1 MLIFG
6 RIIGIQVPSM
16 QYKRPLFSA
25 RLNLKSY
32 YSLKIL
38 NNYIIMSLLQIFT
51 LLGALGM
58 FLYGMNLMSSGLQK
72 AAGDRLRGFLSA
84 MTSSPLKRV
93 LTGLG
98 ITTIIQSSSATTVM
112 VVSFVN
118 AGLLTLVQAIGVIM
132 GANIGTTVTAW
143 MVAWLGFKADISILA
158 IPLMLF
164 GFLFSNSKKNQHKNI
179 GELIVGFSLLF
190 LGLSFMKGSVPNL
203 SETPEVLNFVKDWA
217 SNGFASV
224 LIFLLFGTIL
234 TLVLQ
239 SSSATMAITLIML
252 SMGYIP
258 FTMACAMVLGENIGT
273 TITANIAASVGNT
286 SAKRA
291 AMSHTIFN
299 VFGVIW
305 ALALFTPFLN
315 LVGLIIESFGLPNPT
330 KEGFSVPSPTSPES
344 TAALYGLS
352 MLHTL
357 FNCINTCI
365 LIWFTGLI
373 EKAVINIIKAPANQ
387 EKDVFRLKY
396 IEAGPLATPELATEQ
411 ASNEIIHFAQI
422 SKRGLAYAQ
431 EAINETDADKFEE
444 LRSKLVKY
452 EEISD
457 RIEYEIAQ
465 FLNAVSSGEI
475 SEKTS
480 MEIKAMY
487 KVIGELESLG
497 DSGENISR
505 ILSRRNIHKKEFDAD
520 AIKKLNQMTGLVD
533 RAYDAMIEN
542 LELAFNGKLVEISNA
557 YAAEDRI
564 NTLRNNL
571 RDEAIEN
578 LDNGNK
584 TYQSSVYFM
593 DIVSELE
600 RMGDFMINI
609 SQSLQRAYGIAK

>member
-1 MLIFG
+1 
-6 RIIGIQVPSM
+6 
-16 QYKRPLFSA
+16 
-25 RLNLKSY
+25 
-32 YSLKIL
+32 
-38 NNYIIMSLLQIFT
+38 MSILQIFT

-84 MTSSPLKRV
+84 MTSNPFKRV
-93 LTGLG
+93 MTGLG
-98 ITTIIQSSSATTVM
+98 ITAIIQSSSATTVM

-143 MVAWLGFKADISILA
+143 LVAWLGFKADISILA

-190 LGLSFMKGSVPNL
+190 LGLSFMKESVPDL
-203 SETPEVLNFVKDWA
+203 SETPQVLEFVKDW
-217 SNGFASV
+217 SSYGFTSV
-224 LIFLLFGTIL
+224 LIFLVFGTVL

-258 FTMACAMVLGENIGT
+258 FSMACAMVLGENIGT

-305 ALALFTPFLN
+305 ALIFFQPFLG
-315 LVGLIIESFGLPNPT
+315 LVGIIIESFGLPNPS
-330 KEGFSVPSPTSPES
+330 KEGFAVSSPTSPES

-357 FNCINTCI
+357 FNTINTAI
-365 LIWFTGLI
+365 LIGCTGLI
-373 EKAVINIIKAPANQ
+373 EKAVIKIVKAPANQ

-411 ASNEIIHFAQI
+411 ASNEIIHFAEI
-422 SKRGLAYAQ
+422 SKRGLGYAR
-431 EAINETDADKFEE
+431 EAINETNADKFEE
-444 LRSKLVKY
+444 LRGKLVKY

-465 FLNAVSSGEI
+465 FLNAVSSDEV

-480 MEIKAMY
+480 KEIKAMY

-497 DSGENISR
+497 DSGETISR

-520 AIKKLNQMTGLVD
+520 SIKKLNQMTDLVEK
-533 RAYDAMIEN
+533 AYDVMIEN
-542 LELAFNGKLVEISNA
+542 LNLAFSGKLNEIANA
-557 YAAEDRI
+557 YAAEDHI

-571 RDEAIEN
+571 RDAAIEDIDSN
-578 LDNGNK
+578 NK

-593 DIVSELE
+593 DIISELE

-609 SQSLQRAYGIAK
+609 SQSLQRAYGVAK

>member
-1 MLIFG
+1 M
-6 RIIGIQVPSM
+6 
-16 QYKRPLFSA
+16 
-25 RLNLKSY
+25 N
-32 YSLKIL
+32 
-38 NNYIIMSLLQIFT
+38 LLQVFT

-84 MTSSPLKRV
+84 MTSNPFKRV
-93 LTGLG
+93 MTGLG
-98 ITTIIQSSSATTVM
+98 ITAIIQSSSATTVM

-143 MVAWLGFKADISILA
+143 LVAWLGFKADISILA

-190 LGLSFMKGSVPNL
+190 LGLSFMKESVPDL
-203 SETPEVLNFVKDWA
+203 SETPQVLEFVKDW
-217 SNGFASV
+217 SSYGFSSV
-224 LIFLLFGTIL
+224 LIFLVFGTIL

-258 FTMACAMVLGENIGT
+258 FSMACAMVLGENIGT

-305 ALALFTPFLN
+305 ALIFFKPFLG
-315 LVGLIIESFGLPNPT
+315 LVGIIIESFGLPNPS
-330 KEGFSVPSPTSPES
+330 KEGFAVASPTSLES

-357 FNCINTCI
+357 FNTINTTI
-365 LIWFTGLI
+365 LIGCTGLI
-373 EKAVINIIKAPANQ
+373 EKAVIKIIKAPANQ

-411 ASNEIIHFAQI
+411 ASNEIIHFAEI
-422 SKRGLAYAQ
+422 SKRGLAYAR
-431 EAINETDADKFEE
+431 EAINETNADKFEE
-444 LRSKLVKY
+444 LRGKLVKY

-465 FLNAVSSGEI
+465 FLNAVSSDEV

-480 MEIKAMY
+480 KEIKAMY

-497 DSGENISR
+497 DSGETISR

-520 AIKKLNQMTGLVD
+520 SIKKLNQMTDLVE
-533 RAYDAMIEN
+533 RAYDVMIEN
-542 LELAFNGKLVEISNA
+542 LNLAFDGKLGEITNA
-557 YAAEDRI
+557 YAAEDHI

-571 RDEAIEN
+571 RDAAIEDIDTN
-578 LDNGNK
+578 NK

-593 DIVSELE
+593 DIISELE

-609 SQSLQRAYGIAK
+609 SQSLQRAYVVAK